1 MLRGKSGG
9 SKQGFAALFSKQ
21 SSVAISTAVSSYDS
35 MSWAELRACC
45 GKKHG
50 NSISAAK
57 KDNEGRWKPKSKKE
71 LMSELKN
78 AAMFRSKSAGSKQ
91 GLAALFSKQSS
102 AAISTD
108 TVLASSTAMSLPGVA
123 QPLVG
128 SEPAGR
134 QRAFSLWSMKLSQ
147 LQAWCGKK
155 HGSSIKAAKKDN
167 KGQ

>member
-1 MLRGKSGG
+1 MSELKNAAMLRGKSGG

-78 AAMFRSKSAGSKQ
+78 AALLRGKPPKPEQFELIVSDTDVLIRNDMDELFETEA
-91 GLAALFSKQSS
+91 LAA
-102 AAISTD
+102 
-108 TVLASSTAMSLPGVA
+108 V
-123 QPLVG
+123 
-128 SEPAGR
+128 
-134 QRAFSLWSMKLSQ
+134 
-147 LQAWCGKK
+147 
-155 HGSSIKAAKKDN
+155 
-167 KGQ
+167 